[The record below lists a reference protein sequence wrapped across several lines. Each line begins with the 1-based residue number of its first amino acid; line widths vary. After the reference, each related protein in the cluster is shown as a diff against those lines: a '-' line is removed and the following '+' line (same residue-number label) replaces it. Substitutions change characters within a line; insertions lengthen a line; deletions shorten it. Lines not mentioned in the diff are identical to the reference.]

1 MSTAQA
7 QARVADLAALMD
19 RWAPPWTAESWDR
32 VGLLSGRA
40 AAPVSLAWVALE
52 LDDALLEQA
61 LEQGVQMLLLH
72 HPPLFKPQT
81 SLRADRPA
89 TARLLKAASRDLAIF
104 AAHTN
109 LDAAPGGVNDA
120 LAQRLE
126 LEETSPLAPAGQG
139 GLAKLATFVPPDH
152 YDEVTAALFAAGA
165 GRIGSYQEC
174 AFVTPGTGTFLAP
187 PDGNPYLGRAGQ
199 REQVSELRL
208 ETLIP
213 LAQVEA
219 ALKALRQAHPYEEP
233 AVDIYPLRQ
242 GPAGCGLG
250 RVGRLSKPLEPRE
263 LARRAAGLL
272 GAQAPL
278 LGGHLP
284 PLVERVAVLG
294 GSGGSYLAQAQAA
307 GAQML
312 ITGEAGYHAA
322 QDAQDLGL
330 AILTLGHYQTEA
342 VVVEPWARRL
352 GEMLAEAGL
361 ACRVQAWA
369 GGSDPWQGLGQAGS

>member
-1 MSTAQA
+1 MSTEAA
-7 QARVADLAALMD
+7 VARVGDLAALMD

-32 VGLLSGRA
+32 VGLLTGSA
-40 AAPVSLAWVALE
+40 QAPVSLAWVALE

-61 LEQGVQMLLLH
+61 LAHKVDMLLLH
-72 HPPLFKPQT
+72 HPPLFKPLAN
-81 SLRADRPA
+81 LRSDRPS
-89 TARLLKAASRDLAIF
+89 TARLLKAARQDLALF

-120 LAQRLE
+120 LAQLLGLE
-126 LEETSPLAPAGQG
+126 RTAPLAPAGQE

-152 YDEVTAALFAAGA
+152 YEEVTAALFAAGA
-165 GRIGSYQEC
+165 GRVGTYQEC

-208 ETLIP
+208 ETIIP
-213 LAQVEA
+213 LAQVEQ
-219 ALKALRQAHPYEEP
+219 ALGALRLAHPYEEP
-233 AVDIYPLRQ
+233 AVDVYPLRQ
-242 GPAGCGLG
+242 APAGCGLG
-250 RVGRLSKPLEPRE
+250 RIGRLAAPLPPGE
-263 LARRAAGLL
+263 LARRAAQLV

-278 LGGHLP
+278 LAGHLD

-294 GSGGSYLAQAQAA
+294 GSGGDFLGLAKAA

-322 QDAQDLGL
+322 QEAQDLGL
-330 AILTLGHYQTEA
+330 ALLTLGHFQTEA

-352 GEMLAEAGL
+352 GQMLAEAGL
-361 ACRVQAWA
+361 ACRVEPWLRGA
-369 GGSDPWQGLGQAGS
+369 DPWRAVSRSDS